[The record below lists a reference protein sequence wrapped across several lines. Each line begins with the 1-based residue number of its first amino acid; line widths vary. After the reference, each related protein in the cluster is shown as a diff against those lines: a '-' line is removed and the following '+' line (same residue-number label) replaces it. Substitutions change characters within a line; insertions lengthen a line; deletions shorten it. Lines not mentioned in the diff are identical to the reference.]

1 MNVAVLIKQVPE
13 TTDVKINR
21 ETNTL
26 MREGVASIIN
36 PFDMYAIEEALRIR
50 ERHGG
55 KVTVITMGPPQAE
68 EALRQALALGA
79 DEAVLLSDRAFA
91 GADTLATSY
100 TLAKAIEKSGGFDL
114 IVCGK
119 QASDGD
125 TAQVGPEVAEN
136 LDIPHVT
143 YVRRIEDLSPGA
155 GPAAGSVEHGPG
167 GAGDSAGCCGDRER
181 GLARGF
187 IRVQRM
193 TEEGYEVIESPLP
206 ALITVVK
213 EINEPRMPS
222 IKGMLKAKKAA
233 ITTWTAADLGVDP
246 DRVGLVGSPTRVI
259 RVFTPEQKRRGE
271 IIEGETIHEKVRIL
285 VSKLKETHLV

>member
-50 ERHGG
+50 ERHDG

-100 TLAKAIEKSGGFDL
+100 TLAKAIRKLGGFDL
-114 IVCGK
+114 IICGK
-119 QASDGD
+119 QAMDGD

-143 YVRRIEDLSPGA
+143 YVRKIDELGA
-155 GPAAGSVEHGPG
+155 GQ
-167 GAGDSAGCCGDRER
+167 
-181 GLARGF
+181 

-193 TEEGYEVIESPLP
+193 IEEGYEVIESSLP

-222 IKGMLKAKKAA
+222 IKGMLRAKKAA
-233 ITTWTAADLGVDP
+233 LTVWAAADIAARD
-246 DRVGLVGSPTRVI
+246 DRIGLSGSPTRVI
-259 RVFTPEQKRRGE
+259 RIFTPEQRRKGE
-271 IIEGETIHEKVRIL
+271 IIQGETVQEKVRIL
-285 VSKLKETHLV
+285 AAKLRETHLV

>member
-1 MNVAVLIKQVPE
+1 MNIAVLIKQVPE
-13 TTDVKINR
+13 TTDVKINGQ
-21 ETNTL
+21 TNTL
-26 MREGVASIIN
+26 VREGVASIVN
-36 PFDMYAIEEALRIR
+36 PFDMYAIEEALRMR
-50 ERHGG
+50 EQHGG

-100 TLAKAIEKSGGFDL
+100 TLARAVEKLGGFDL
-114 IVCGK
+114 VVCGK
-119 QASDGD
+119 QAMDGD

-143 YVRRIEDLSPGA
+143 YVRKIEELSPA
-155 GPAAGSVEHGPG
+155 Y
-167 GAGDSAGCCGDRER
+167 
-181 GLARGF
+181 

-193 TEEGYEVIESPLP
+193 IEEGYEVVESPLP

-222 IKGMLKAKKAA
+222 IKGMLRAKKAA
-233 ITTWTAADLGVDP
+233 IVAWTARDLGVDES
-246 DRVGLVGSPTRVI
+246 RVGLAGSPTRVI
-259 RVFTPEQKRRGE
+259 RIFTPEQRRKGE
-271 IIEGETIHEKVRIL
+271 IIQGATVQDKVRTL
-285 VSKLKETHLV
+285 VAKLKETHLV

>member
-50 ERHGG
+50 EQHGG

-100 TLAKAIEKSGGFDL
+100 TLAKAIEKLGGFDL
-114 IVCGK
+114 IICGK
-119 QASDGD
+119 QAADGD

-136 LDIPHVT
+136 LDLPHVT
-143 YVRRIEDLSPGA
+143 YVRKIEELSLGSPDSDGSGSRGA
-155 GPAAGSVEHGPG
+155 P
-167 GAGDSAGCCGDRER
+167 
-181 GLARGF
+181 GF

-222 IKGMLKAKKAA
+222 IKGMLRAKKAA
-233 ITTWTAADLGVDP
+233 ITSWAAADLGVDAS
-246 DRVGLVGSPTRVI
+246 RVGLAGSPTRVI
-259 RVFTPEQKRRGE
+259 RVFTPEQRRRGE
-271 IIEGETIHEKVRIL
+271 IIEGATVQEKVRTL
-285 VSKLKETHLV
+285 VAKLKETHLV

>member
-13 TTDVKINR
+13 TTDVKISR

-50 ERHGG
+50 EQHGG

-79 DEAVLLSDRAFA
+79 DDAVLLSDRAFA

-100 TLAKAIEKSGGFDL
+100 TLARAIEKLGGFDL
-114 IVCGK
+114 VICGK
-119 QASDGD
+119 QAMDGD

-136 LDIPHVT
+136 LDLPHVT
-143 YVRRIEDLSPGA
+143 YVRRIEELSPD
-155 GPAAGSVEHGPG
+155 HM
-167 GAGDSAGCCGDRER
+167 
-181 GLARGF
+181 
-187 IRVQRM
+187 RVQRM
-193 TEEGYEVIESPLP
+193 IEEGYEVIESPIP

-222 IKGMLKAKKAA
+222 IKGMLRAKKAA
-233 ITTWTAADLGVDP
+233 ITSWTAADLGADES
-246 DRVGLVGSPTRVI
+246 RIGLTGSPTRVI
-259 RVFTPEQKRRGE
+259 RVFTPEQRRAGE
-271 IIEGETIHEKVRIL
+271 ILEGETVQEKVRSL
-285 VSKLKETHLV
+285 VAKLKETHLV